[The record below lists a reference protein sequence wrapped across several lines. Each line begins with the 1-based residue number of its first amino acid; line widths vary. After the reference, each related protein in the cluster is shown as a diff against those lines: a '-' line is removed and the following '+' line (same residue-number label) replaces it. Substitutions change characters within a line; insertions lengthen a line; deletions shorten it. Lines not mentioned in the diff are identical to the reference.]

1 MTTSTKKVT
10 KAQRNADIMAM
21 LKGESVA
28 YGTTLAEAI
37 AHLERENELLAK
49 KSGADRKPTATQIA
63 NEGYKALILDHMSKS
78 YETVSDII
86 KAIPEF
92 DGFTPQKVAP
102 LVKSL
107 LDAGFVEKKVE
118 KGRSYFCKAG
128 E

>member
-49 KSGADRKPTATQIA
+49 KSGADRKPTAKQTE
-63 NEGYKALILDHMSKS
+63 NEGYKALILDHMTKS
-78 YETVSDII
+78 YETVTDIM

-92 DGFTPQKVAP
+92 ADFSNQKVAA
-102 LVKSL
+102 LVKQL
-107 LDAGFVEKKVE
+107 LDAHLLEKKVE

>member
-1 MTTSTKKVT
+1 MTKKTT
-10 KAQRNADIMAM
+10 KAQKNLDIMAM
-21 LKGESVA
+21 LKGEKVV

-37 AHLERENELLAK
+37 AHLEKENELLSK

-63 NEGYKALILDHMSKS
+63 NEGYKVLILDHMTKS

-107 LDAGFVEKKVE
+107 LEAGLVEKKIE